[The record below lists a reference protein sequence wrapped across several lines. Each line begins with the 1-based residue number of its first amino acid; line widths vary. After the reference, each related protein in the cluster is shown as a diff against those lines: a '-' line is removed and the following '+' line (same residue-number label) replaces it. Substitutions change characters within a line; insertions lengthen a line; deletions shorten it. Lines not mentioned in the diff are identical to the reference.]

1 MRIIISG
8 RHLDVTEAIRDYAE
22 KKIGRIKKYFD
33 SIIEID
39 VTLSVEK
46 SKSEGEQHTADVLV
60 FANGKKL
67 KARATESILYA
78 AIDEVTDIL
87 ENQLKKYK
95 EKLKSRQHNQI
106 NVKESNFS
114 IEDINVDKIKEE
126 HDFTKIVKST
136 LILPKP
142 MSVEE
147 AILQMETM
155 DQMFY
160 AFMNEKT
167 ERLNVVY
174 KKKNNEYGHIEPD
187 WKITNDK

>member
-1 MRIIISG
+1 MLFRS
-8 RHLDVTEAIRDYAE
+8 
-22 KKIGRIKKYFD
+22 
-33 SIIEID
+33 
-39 VTLSVEK
+39 
-46 SKSEGEQHTADVLV
+46 
-60 FANGKKL
+60 
-67 KARATESILYA
+67 
-78 AIDEVTDIL
+78 
-87 ENQLKKYK
+87 
-95 EKLKSRQHNQI
+95 
-106 NVKESNFS
+106 ESNFS
-114 IEDINVDKIKEE
+114 IEDINVEKIKEE